1 MADSNSARHVEAH
14 ISVLYL
20 GKQPRNP
27 GSYSQGVAGTV
38 KQGICTVC
46 CRSCVSMDGS
56 LALLN
61 DAAIS
66 FAH

>member
-1 MADSNSARHVEAH
+1 MSVPAVSQHMYDLMLTMYKFVM
-14 ISVLYL
+14 ISSVVL
-20 GKQPRNP
+20 
-27 GSYSQGVAGTV
+27 SQGVAGTV

-46 CRSCVSMDGS
+46 CCSCLSMDGS